1 MVLLTATPSI
11 VQAISSLPHDSRF
24 RTENTTLPT
33 SPGSPVSHRTLIQLS
48 KCIPNVTLDALL
60 RGTKVYVPPPPPKA
74 EPSEEYKALMARLH
88 ADQERREY
96 KALLE
101 KREAESQQALS
112 GQTSEE
118 TQKEEKD
125 DISPSLIFNMLLS
138 VVMCAWV
145 AFYLTRWWPND
156 GIRVLVS
163 LGTAV
168 VVGVAEVTVYAA
180 YLRKVE
186 DSRSKEKRKRER
198 KEFIGQFEGEESFDA
213 WGNRTQQEDQVEKTE
228 IWGRGVHGGM
238 RRRVRDK
245 WEKEQDQNAEKT

>member
-11 VQAISSLPHDSRF
+11 IQAISSLPHDSRLHS
-24 RTENTTLPT
+24 ENSTLPT
-33 SPGSPVSHRTLIQLS
+33 NPGNPISHSTLIQLS

-60 RGTKVYVPPPPPKA
+60 RGTKVYIPPPPPRP
-74 EPSEEYKALMARLH
+74 EPSEEYKALMARLR

-96 KALLE
+96 KTLLE
-101 KREAESQQALS
+101 KQEAESQQALS
-112 GQTSEE
+112 GQIGEE
-118 TQKEEKD
+118 TQEEVKD
-125 DISPSLIFNMLLS
+125 DISPSLILNMLLS

-145 AFYLTRWWPND
+145 AFYLTKWWPND

-163 LGTAV
+163 LATAV

-186 DSRSKEKRKRER
+186 DSRNKERRKRER
-198 KEFIGQFEGEESFDA
+198 KELIGQYQGEQGFDA
-213 WGNRTQQEDQVEKTE
+213 WGSVVQQGTQVEKTE

-245 WEKEQDQNAEKT
+245 WERDQDRNAVE